1 MNRQGYLFWVLI
13 GLIVALGIETGCT
26 PAPVKVTKPAAEPS
40 VASPLALPTVSEP
53 LDDTSPLAQP
63 TVGQDLSPTLMPPG
77 KTGVSIPAQATKAV
91 AWAQADLAA
100 RLNVATDQVTIVSV
114 EFVQWPDS
122 SLGCP
127 QSSKMYAQVIT
138 PGYRILL
145 QSRDKPYEYHS
156 AQGRNTAILCPGNVE
171 VTPRQPPVDVELV
184 PIPSVAMARADLAR
198 RLTVDAALIETV
210 QVTSQRSDAP
220 DMPCLTKGSVP
231 ESLLVN
237 LDQAQWISLS
247 FKDNVYHYIAL
258 ADLVVYCGQ

>member
-53 LDDTSPLAQP
+53 LDNTSPLAQP
-63 TVGQDLSPTLMPPG
+63 TVGQDLSPTPMPPG

-100 RLNVATDQVTIVSV
+100 RLNVATDQVTIVAI
-114 EFVQWPDS
+114 EFVQWRDA

-127 QSSKMYAQVIT
+127 QPGMMYAQVIT

-145 QSRDKPYEYHS
+145 QSGEQLYEYHS
-156 AQGRNTAILCPGNVE
+156 AQGRDSAVLCPGQVGA
-171 VTPRQPPVDVELV
+171 TPRQPPVDEDTS
-184 PIPSVAMARADLAR
+184 PIPPVAMARADLAR
-198 RLTVDAALIETV
+198 RLKVDMAWIETV
-210 QVTSQRSDAP
+210 EVTTQRDDAQ
-220 DMPCLTKGSVP
+220 DLLCLTNGSVP
-231 ESLLVN
+231 ESLLANQDLV
-237 LDQAQWISLS
+237 QWISLS
-247 FKDNVYHYIAL
+247 FKGNVHYIAL
-258 ADLVVYCGQ
+258 ADLIVYCGQ